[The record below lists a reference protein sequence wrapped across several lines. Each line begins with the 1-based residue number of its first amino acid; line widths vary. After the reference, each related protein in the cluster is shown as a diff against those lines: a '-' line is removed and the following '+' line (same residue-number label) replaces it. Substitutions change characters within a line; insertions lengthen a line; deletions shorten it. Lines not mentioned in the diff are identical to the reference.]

1 MDGWVVT
8 KNTRAEKFRN
18 TVSWKIVRTS
28 LSHENVSGTPTEI
41 SFIRLSFKHE
51 AFMKSFEKPTASG
64 IRCQLLQ
71 HTQNH
76 DGSGPLHRDP
86 PLLLALAA
94 AACCPAPILFGT
106 MRPLYLSVLLISLCV
121 ANGSTTS
128 EDRTALP
135 AATPDALEV
144 SEAVIVDRRELF
156 YRVDDELLKLWNADD
171 DDNDDH
177 EDDDGMLLYVP
188 RLARGVDRPRRL
200 ERHVGRTLRYAS
212 RYNSHH
218 VLCVS

>member
-1 MDGWVVT
+1 
-8 KNTRAEKFRN
+8 
-18 TVSWKIVRTS
+18 
-28 LSHENVSGTPTEI
+28 
-41 SFIRLSFKHE
+41 
-51 AFMKSFEKPTASG
+51 
-64 IRCQLLQ
+64 
-71 HTQNH
+71 
-76 DGSGPLHRDP
+76 
-86 PLLLALAA
+86 
-94 AACCPAPILFGT
+94 
-106 MRPLYLSVLLISLCV
+106 MRPLYLSVLLISLGV
-121 ANGSTTS
+121 ANGSTTL
-128 EDRTALP
+128 EDRTALHAAAAAA

-177 EDDDGMLLYVP
+177 DDDDGMLPYVP

-218 VLCVS
+218 VLCVY